1 MTNKILTH
9 LCLATAQ
16 DLPGRIN
23 SPALERLKM
32 LSRGLDQ
39 KHTEEFERKV
49 VMKHGDLRAQSGSRN
64 FEEDCRMRVNKL
76 WWDVRVRGNFGFHR
90 TDMSRRVV
98 PRQGLNELELPPLEF
113 ITRTLHEDERPSEPN
128 FGQSQSQFLQHSQ
141 IEQAMQQPQVWQRY
155 PLQEVQNNCE
165 FGHPNSQMWGSKTNI
180 QNPPSGSVFNG
191 IPEILNPAMVWAMK
205 HNVRHQNHAFHDF
218 SKENIGFPMMTP
230 GPFWGGHR
238 RGPNGRRGNSLRSW
252 SYEGGRKNPY

>member
-1 MTNKILTH
+1 MGFTGILRLTGCLHSFISFLSYLHNFILFRMMTNKILTH

-49 VMKHGDLRAQSGSRN
+49 VMKHGDLRAQSVSRN

-98 PRQGLNELELPPLEF
+98 PRQGL
-113 ITRTLHEDERPSEPN
+113 IRTLSLMTSSWEKDVLATNKEQVFCNKLGPTFLSSSGPGP
-128 FGQSQSQFLQHSQ
+128 GQ
-141 IEQAMQQPQVWQRY
+141 VR
-155 PLQEVQNNCE
+155 VR
-165 FGHPNSQMWGSKTNI
+165 WGS
-180 QNPPSGSVFNG
+180 
-191 IPEILNPAMVWAMK
+191 
-205 HNVRHQNHAFHDF
+205 
-218 SKENIGFPMMTP
+218 
-230 GPFWGGHR
+230 
-238 RGPNGRRGNSLRSW
+238 GRQD
-252 SYEGGRKNPY
+252 